1 MTLAQFPVQLSSA
14 HAARGFVR
22 REVAGFSESM
32 VEATL
37 LLVSELVTN
46 AVLHARSS
54 VSVEVKHLRRG
65 VRVEVT
71 DMSPLPPVLLPRSD
85 TAGGGRGMALVDAV
99 STRWG
104 VTAIPNGKTVWFE
117 VDSA

>member
-1 MTLAQFPVQLSSA
+1 
-14 HAARGFVR
+14 
-22 REVAGFSESM
+22 M

-71 DMSPLPPVLLPRSD
+71 DTSPLPPVLLPRSD
-85 TAGGGRGMALVDAV
+85 TAGGMALVDAV